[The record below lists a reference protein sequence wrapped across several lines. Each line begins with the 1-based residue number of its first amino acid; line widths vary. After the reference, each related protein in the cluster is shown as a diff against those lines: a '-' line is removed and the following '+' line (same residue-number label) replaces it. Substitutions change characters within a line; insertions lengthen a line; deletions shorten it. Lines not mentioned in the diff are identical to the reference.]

1 MFVFLITE
9 SLASVLEKPVGNS
22 NAKCLTEAFT
32 VIKIQ
37 TKHKLIFSNWYL
49 MKILHFKKEN
59 CTCMVCFNIL
69 YIIKVYNNFLNKF

>member
-37 TKHKLIFSNWYL
+37 TKHKLIF
-49 MKILHFKKEN
+49 FKLVFDEN
-59 CTCMVCFNIL
+59 STLQKREL
-69 YIIKVYNNFLNKF
+69 YMHGLF